1 MFLLTSAT
9 RQVGGS
15 LVVSLIHLLAGS
27 SIPLSSIILPNLQV
41 NNEESSWFASI
52 IFLGMSLGSLA
63 GSVYCDII
71 GRRSSLI
78 IDCFGFLSGFLL
90 IGLGG
95 EINIYLLCIGRV
107 LTGFFMGTMKCSM
120 MIYICEFCE
129 PKYRG
134 LVGGLNMLVF
144 MIGFTAPFL
153 LNMMCHW
160 TVVTLS
166 LSAPSLIAILGLFCL
181 QESPVWLMRKKG
193 EEQAIKSLKFFR
205 GEETDIKKGIEDIK
219 QSIAYTNE
227 SNQTKL
233 SMMMTRSFYRPFLYF
248 CYVMMALEWSSYPV
262 LGTYMITIFQKTGSA
277 LNPNTSSLVVCSVR
291 ICFAA
296 FTSSLLLRFPRRRI
310 YFVAASV
317 TCLSLLLLGGYVS
330 ASEVYDLP
338 SLVNILPLVLII
350 CIYIGFSLG
359 YGTIS
364 IILQGEVFPPEMRS
378 LGCGVIF
385 CLEMISSFAATK
397 CSGYIIGSIGLQ
409 GLFWLYSVVV
419 FSVIVTAYFFMP
431 ETKDKTLAQIQAE
444 YQK

>member
-27 SIPLSSIILPNLQV
+27 SVPLSSIILPDLQV

-95 EINIYLLCIGRV
+95 EINIYFLCIGRV

-153 LNMMCHW
+153 LNMLCHW

-166 LSAPSLIAILGLFCL
+166 LSAPSFLAILGLFCL

-219 QSIAYTNE
+219 QRN
-227 SNQTKL
+227 
-233 SMMMTRSFYRPFLYF
+233 
-248 CYVMMALEWSSYPV
+248 CSS
-262 LGTYMITIFQKTGSA
+262 K
-277 LNPNTSSLVVCSVR
+277 CK
-291 ICFAA
+291 
-296 FTSSLLLRFPRRRI
+296 FP
-310 YFVAASV
+310 
-317 TCLSLLLLGGYVS
+317 
-330 ASEVYDLP
+330 
-338 SLVNILPLVLII
+338 
-350 CIYIGFSLG
+350 
-359 YGTIS
+359 
-364 IILQGEVFPPEMRS
+364 
-378 LGCGVIF
+378 
-385 CLEMISSFAATK
+385 
-397 CSGYIIGSIGLQ
+397 
-409 GLFWLYSVVV
+409 
-419 FSVIVTAYFFMP
+419 
-431 ETKDKTLAQIQAE
+431 
-444 YQK
+444 